1 MVSGSA
7 SVTSGASIEDL
18 SDEGR
23 AAQRAEQAAVR
34 RDPSRRKK
42 NLVIVNTGDGK
53 GKTTAALGL
62 LMRAWGQGLR
72 VAMFQFLKRK
82 TGNWG
87 EIKAARKMGVS
98 VTPLGDGFTWDST
111 NIENDRALAQEGW
124 ARCRE
129 AILSGAHD
137 VVVVDELTYCLRFNW
152 VDVAEVLE
160 VLGHRPSHV
169 HVVITGRGAPP
180 ELVEFADL
188 VTEMRVVKHP
198 YRSGVKAQKGI
209 EF

>member
-1 MVSGSA
+1 MTESA
-7 SVTSGASIEDL
+7 VVTTGASLEDL

-34 RDPSRRKK
+34 KDPTRRKK

-62 LMRAWGQGLR
+62 LMRAWGHGLR

-98 VTPLGDGFTWDST
+98 VTPLGDGFTWDSAD
-111 NIENDRALAQEGW
+111 IANDRALAQEGW
-124 ARCRE
+124 TRCRE
-129 AILSGAHD
+129 AILSGDHD
-137 VVVVDELTYCLRFNW
+137 VVVVDELTYCLRFKW
-152 VDVAEVLE
+152 VETDEVLD
-160 VLGHRPSHV
+160 VLRRRPGNV

-180 ELVEFADL
+180 ELIDIADL
-188 VTEMRVVKHP
+188 VTEMTVVKHP